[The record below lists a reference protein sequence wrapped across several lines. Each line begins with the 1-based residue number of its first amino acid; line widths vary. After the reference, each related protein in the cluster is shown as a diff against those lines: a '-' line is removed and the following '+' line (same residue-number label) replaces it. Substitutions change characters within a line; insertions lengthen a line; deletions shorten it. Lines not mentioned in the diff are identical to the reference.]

1 MDISDK
7 SNKLK
12 SLEMAKKRT
21 LNDLIY
27 SFEPLQ
33 IITPDSNHQVD
44 ETQLQK
50 SIQKSKEMMAV
61 IEEYKRKRAVSN
73 S

>member
-1 MDISDK
+1 MG
-7 SNKLK
+7 
-12 SLEMAKKRT
+12 RT
-21 LNDLIY
+21 SLNDLVY
-27 SFEPLQ
+27 SFEPLE
-33 IITPDSNHQVD
+33 IVTPDPNHEVD
-44 ETQLQK
+44 ETELQE

>member
-1 MDISDK
+1 MGK
-7 SNKLK
+7 S
-12 SLEMAKKRT
+12 SL
-21 LNDLIY
+21 NNLIY

-33 IITPDSNHQVD
+33 IITTDSNHKVD

-50 SIQKSKEMMAV
+50 SIQRSKEMMAV

>member
-1 MDISDK
+1 MGK
-7 SNKLK
+7 S
-12 SLEMAKKRT
+12 S

-27 SFEPLQ
+27 SFEPLR
-33 IITPDSNHQVD
+33 IITPDPNHKVD

-73 S
+73 P

>member
-1 MDISDK
+1 MRS
-7 SNKLK
+7 S
-12 SLEMAKKRT
+12 S

-27 SFEPLQ
+27 NFESLQ
-33 IITPDSNHQVD
+33 VIAPDPNHKVD
-44 ETQLQK
+44 EAQLQK

-73 S
+73 

>member
-1 MDISDK
+1 MGK
-7 SNKLK
+7 S
-12 SLEMAKKRT
+12 S

-33 IITPDSNHQVD
+33 IFTPDSNHKVD
-44 ETQLQK
+44 EEQLQK

-61 IEEYKRKRAVSN
+61 VEEYKRKRAVSN
-73 S
+73 SQ

>member
-1 MDISDK
+1 MKK
-7 SNKLK
+7 S
-12 SLEMAKKRT
+12 S

-33 IITPDSNHQVD
+33 IITPDLDQKVD
-44 ETQLQK
+44 EAQLQK

>member
-1 MDISDK
+1 MGK
-7 SNKLK
+7 S
-12 SLEMAKKRT
+12 S

-33 IITPDSNHQVD
+33 IITPDPNHKVD
-44 ETQLQK
+44 EALLQK
-50 SIQKSKEMMAV
+50 SVQKSKEMMEV
-61 IEEYKRKRAVSN
+61 IEEYKRKRAVPN

>member
-1 MDISDK
+1 MRK
-7 SNKLK
+7 S
-12 SLEMAKKRT
+12 S

-33 IITPDSNHQVD
+33 IITPDPNHKVD

-50 SIQKSKEMMAV
+50 SIQKSREMMAV
-61 IEEYKRKRAVSN
+61 IEEYKRKRAIFN

>member
-1 MDISDK
+1 MEK
-7 SNKLK
+7 S
-12 SLEMAKKRT
+12 S

-33 IITPDSNHQVD
+33 IITPDSNHKVD
-44 ETQLQK
+44 EAQLQK

-61 IEEYKRKRAVSN
+61 VEEYKRKRAVAN

>member
-1 MDISDK
+1 MGK
-7 SNKLK
+7 S
-12 SLEMAKKRT
+12 S

-33 IITPDSNHQVD
+33 IITPDPNHKVD

-50 SIQKSKEMMAV
+50 SIQKSKDMMAV
-61 IEEYKRKRAVSN
+61 IEEYKRKRSASN